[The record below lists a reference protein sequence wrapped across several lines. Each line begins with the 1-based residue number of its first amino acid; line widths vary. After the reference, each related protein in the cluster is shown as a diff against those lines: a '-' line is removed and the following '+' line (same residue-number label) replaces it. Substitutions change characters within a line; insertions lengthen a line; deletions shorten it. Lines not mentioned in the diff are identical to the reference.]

1 MDTHDSFPFLKEII
15 LFLALS
21 GVLMPL
27 LSRLKINPVLGF
39 LSVGV
44 LLGPYGLASLAKA
57 WPPLSWL
64 TFARPDQ
71 VEFLA
76 ELGRGAAEPVSTVV
90 SWSEATG
97 PMGFALDAATRV
109 TFLGDRYLHA
119 WVSHQFGGRAGAAA
133 SLVARARQFS
143 SFVLLVGRIA
153 SATAGPA
160 RCGWPCTTS
169 LARIGANQAS
179 ASTVAGPGA
188 IESAWRARSMA
199 PGRTE
204 TRRATRGRLL
214 RRRLLRRPPR
224 LLRSP

>member
-76 ELGRGAAEPVSTVV
+76 ELGVIFLMFMIGLEMSVERL
-90 SWSEATG
+90 WSMRRLVFG
-97 PMGFALDAATRV
+97 LGGLQVAL
-109 TFLGDRYLHA
+109 
-119 WVSHQFGGRAGAAA
+119 SAAA
-133 SLVARARQFS
+133 
-143 SFVLLVGRIA
+143 VGRSRCG
-153 SATAGPA
+153 SATASRP
-160 RCGWPCTTS
+160 RS
-169 LARIGANQAS
+169 Y
-179 ASTVAGPGA
+179 
-188 IESAWRARSMA
+188 SAWCWPS
-199 PGRTE
+199 
-204 TRRATRGRLL
+204 
-214 RRRLLRRPPR
+214 RPPR
-224 LLRSP
+224 SSCSC